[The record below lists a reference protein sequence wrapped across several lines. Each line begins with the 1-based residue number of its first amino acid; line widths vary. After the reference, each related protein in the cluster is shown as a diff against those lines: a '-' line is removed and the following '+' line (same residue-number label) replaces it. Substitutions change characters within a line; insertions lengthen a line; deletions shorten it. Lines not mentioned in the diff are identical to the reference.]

1 MKLVENQVLEGERA
15 AYGSKETLFRNCT
28 FQNGESP
35 LKESDDIEVNGCTFA
50 YKYPLWY
57 VNYAKVRNTHWETMG
72 RSGVWYSKHMLIED
86 CIIDAPKNFRRT
98 EDITWNRVK
107 YSDADE
113 VFWGSKGIKITDSY
127 AKGDY
132 FAMNASDIEIENFVL
147 DGNYPFDGCKN
158 VRIKNAKLNSK
169 DSFWNCDNV
178 IVEDSEI
185 DGEYIGWNS
194 KNLTFRNCRIKSHQA
209 FCYIDGLTLENCIIE
224 EGDLVFELCSN
235 VNISLANAPMSIK
248 NPISGRIKLKGRCE
262 IILDEKIIDPSQ
274 TSIIFE

>member
-98 EDITWNRVK
+98 EDITWKNVK
-107 YSDADE
+107 YNDAAE
-113 VFWGSKGIKITDSY
+113 VFWGAKGIKINDSY

-132 FAMNASDIEIENFVL
+132 FAMNASDVEIENFVL

-158 VRIKNAKLNSK
+158 V
-169 DSFWNCDNV
+169 
-178 IVEDSEI
+178 
-185 DGEYIGWNS
+185 
-194 KNLTFRNCRIKSHQA
+194 RIKSHQA

>member
-1 MKLVENQVLEGERA
+1 
-15 AYGSKETLFRNCT
+15 
-28 FQNGESP
+28 
-35 LKESDDIEVNGCTFA
+35 
-50 YKYPLWY
+50 
-57 VNYAKVRNTHWETMG
+57 
-72 RSGVWYSKHMLIED
+72 MLIED

-98 EDITWNRVK
+98 KDITWKNVK
-107 YSDADE
+107 YNDADE
-113 VFWGSKGIKITDSY
+113 VFWGAKGIKINDSY

-132 FAMNASDIEIENFVL
+132 FAMNASDIEIDNFIL
-147 DGNYPFDGCKN
+147 DGNYPFDGCSN
-158 VRIKNAKLNSK
+158 VIIKNSKLNSK
-169 DSFWNCDNV
+169 DSFWNCNNV
-178 IVEDSEI
+178 IVENTEI
-185 DGEYIGWNS
+185 EGEYIGWNS